1 MERDR
6 KVVKR
11 VGRRMTLEC
20 GQEQRLIREPAR
32 SYANQLFHMAK
43 PGQVIDDATVELF
56 NVDRKTRKSR
66 KKAAKQGHH

>member
-1 MERDR
+1 
-6 KVVKR
+6 
-11 VGRRMTLEC
+11 
-20 GQEQRLIREPAR
+20 
-32 SYANQLFHMAK
+32 MAK